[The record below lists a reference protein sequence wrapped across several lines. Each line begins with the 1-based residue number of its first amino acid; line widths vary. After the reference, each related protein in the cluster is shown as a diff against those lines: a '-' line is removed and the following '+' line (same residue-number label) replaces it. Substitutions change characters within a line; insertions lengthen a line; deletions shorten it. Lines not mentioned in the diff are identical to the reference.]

1 MKQNPLR
8 LAATLSLLAFAPAAW
23 CAEKAPAKK
32 APPANL
38 QPNPKKL
45 NPPPGVVV
53 PAEVKAELTAG
64 AAALGKEIEA
74 LRSSLRSKP
83 ELLGLLPDV
92 QIYHNAVRYAVEDDI
107 FTSTNQFNSARNLLK
122 QGSER
127 AKQLAAGQAPWN
139 TKAGLFEVKRAMEVA
154 AAAAAAKKKQD
165 APAPLTHVP
174 VVRGYVSKIDGS
186 VQPYGLKVPVTYL
199 TGDNKPRRLDFWLHG
214 RGDTLNEI
222 AFIDGQQR
230 GGGQFQPDDAFV
242 LDPYG
247 RFMNAF
253 KFAGEVD
260 VFEALDH
267 AAKHFPI
274 DRNKLA
280 MRGFSMGGAG
290 AWHLGAHHPSL
301 FASVNPGAGF
311 VDVKNY
317 QKLGD
322 KLDTIPW
329 WEQKLWNLYDPLACP
344 INLINSTLVA
354 YSGEDDAQKAAAD
367 LMEAALLKDGVK
379 MTHIIGPKTGHAY
392 EPGAKKVV
400 AGLVDEATNKGMNH
414 QPRKVT
420 FVTHS
425 LKFNKAHWLTVDALE
440 KHWDEARVDAEV
452 GTKAGIN
459 ELRVKTRNVAGFSI
473 YIAPSDLVGRGA
485 KLIVDGQDLGFR
497 NMVGSLPPPGS
508 GAPASWW
515 SYSAIKSGGKWAERN
530 PSPSANS
537 GLAKRHNLQGPIDDA
552 FMDSFVMVRPTGQPL
567 NAAVGQWA
575 KTELAEAALHWR
587 RYFRGEPRVKDDSA
601 ITDDDI
607 KNSNLV
613 LWGDP
618 SSNKQLARIAN
629 QLSIQWTAQGIKVGG
644 KTYDATKHAPA
655 FIFPNP
661 LNPSRYVVINSSF
674 TFPQYAGASNSQQT
688 PKLPDWA
695 VLDISVPLAD
705 RVLGKGV
712 VAADFFG
719 EKWEIK

>member
-1 MKQNPLR
+1 MRKSQCEIPHVVTYAVLPLAKFLALCNIQRMKLPFTL
-8 LAATLSLLAFAPAAW
+8 LALALSLAVTSAADKK
-23 CAEKAPAKK
+23 ATDAKAPAKK
-32 APPANL
+32 APPADL
-38 QPNPKKL
+38 QPNPRKL

-74 LRSSLRSKP
+74 LRTSLASQP
-83 ELLGLLPDV
+83 ALLALLPDV
-92 QIYHNAVRYAVEDDI
+92 QIYHNAVRYALEDDI
-107 FTSTNQFNSARNLLK
+107 FTSTNQFNSARALLK
-122 QGSER
+122 TGSER
-127 AKQLAAGQAPWN
+127 AKQLAAGTAPWN
-139 TKAGLFEVKRAMEVA
+139 TKAGLLALKKELEGK
-154 AAAAAAKKKQD
+154 AKT
-165 APAPLTHVP
+165 PATLTHVP

-199 TGDNKPRRLDFWLHG
+199 TGDDKPRRLDFWLHG

-222 AFIDGQQR
+222 AFIDSQSR
-230 GGGQFQPDDAFV
+230 AGGTFLPDDAFV

-253 KFAGEVD
+253 KFAGETD
-260 VFEALDH
+260 VWEGLDH
-267 AAKHFPI
+267 AAKHYPI

-290 AWHLGAHHPSL
+290 AWHLGAHHPDK

-322 KLDTIPW
+322 KLATIPW
-329 WEQKLWNLYDPLACP
+329 YEQKLWNLYDPLACP
-344 INLINSTLVA
+344 INLVNSTLVA

-379 MTHIIGPKTGHAY
+379 MTHIIGPKTGHSY
-392 EPGAKKVV
+392 EANAKKTV
-400 AGLVDEATNKGMNH
+400 AKLVDEATNKGINH
-414 QPRKVT
+414 QPKKVT
-420 FVTHS
+420 LVTHS
-425 LKFNKAHWLTVDALE
+425 LKFNKAHWLTIDALE
-440 KHWDEARVDAEV
+440 KHWEEAKVEAELEKTTVRVT
-452 GTKAGIN
+452 TK
-459 ELRVKTRNVAGFSI
+459 NVAGLTLNLPADTRVI
-473 YIAPSDLVGRGA
+473 LDGKPLTGVG
-485 KLIVDGQDLGFR
+485 
-497 NMVGSLPPPGS
+497 GSLSFTKLTGHWVPQPLLSSLPL
-508 GAPASWW
+508 
-515 SYSAIKSGGKWAERN
+515 Y
-530 PSPSANS
+530 
-537 GLAKRHNLQGPIDDA
+537 AKRPHLQGPIDDA

-575 KTELAEAALHWR
+575 KTELTEAAFHWR

-618 SSNKQLARIAN
+618 SSNKLLARIADK
-629 QLSIQWTAQGIKVGG
+629 LPIQWNGKEIKVGG
-644 KTYDATKHAPA
+644 KSYDATRHAPA

-661 LNPSRYVVINSSF
+661 LNPSRYVVINSGF

-695 VLDISVPLAD
+695 ILDLSVPLAD

-719 EKWEIK
+719 EKWEVK

>member
-1 MKQNPLR
+1 MKLLSISLT
-8 LAATLSLLAFAPAAW
+8 LALTFALCEAADKKATDA
-23 CAEKAPAKK
+23 KAPAKK

-38 QPNPKKL
+38 QPNPRKL

-53 PAEVKAELTAG
+53 PADVKAELTAG

-74 LRSSLRSKP
+74 LRESLKAKP
-83 ELLGLLPDV
+83 ALLALLPDV
-92 QIYHNAVRYAVEDDI
+92 QIYHNAVRYALEDDI
-107 FTSTNQFNSARNLLK
+107 FTSTNQFNSARALLK
-122 QGSER
+122 VGSER
-127 AKQLAAGQAPWN
+127 AKQLAAGNAPWN
-139 TKAGLFEVKRAMEVA
+139 TKAGLLALKKELEGK
-154 AAAAAAKKKQD
+154 AK
-165 APAPLTHVP
+165 APATLTHIP

-199 TGDNKPRRLDFWLHG
+199 TGDDKPRRLDFWLHG

-222 AFIDGQQR
+222 AFVEGQSR
-230 GGGQFQPDDAFV
+230 AGGTFLPEDAFV

-253 KFAGEVD
+253 KFAGETD
-260 VFEALDH
+260 VWEGLDH
-267 AAKHFPI
+267 AAKHNPI

-290 AWHLGAHHPSL
+290 AWHLGAHHPDK

-311 VDVKNY
+311 VDVKHY

-322 KLDTIPW
+322 KLATIPW

-344 INLINSTLVA
+344 INLANSTLVA

-379 MTHIIGPKTGHAY
+379 MTHIIGPKTGHSY
-392 EPGAKKVV
+392 EKDAKVV
-400 AGLVDEATNKGMNH
+400 VAKLVDEATNKGINH
-414 QPRKVT
+414 QPKKVT
-420 FVTHS
+420 LVTHS
-425 LKFNKAHWLTVDALE
+425 LKFNKAHWVTIDALE
-440 KHWDEARVDAEV
+440 KHWDEARVEAEATV
-452 GTKAGIN
+452 SGASIKTKGVSALTAHLITTKAKTMASVTIDGERLATSSIAS
-459 ELRVKTRNVAGFSI
+459 LVK
-473 YIAPSDLVGRGA
+473 
-485 KLIVDGQDLGFR
+485 VDGKWRVQSEIGNR
-497 NMVGSLPPPGS
+497 
-508 GAPASWW
+508 
-515 SYSAIKSGGKWAERN
+515 KSEI
-530 PSPSANS
+530 
-537 GLAKRHNLQGPIDDA
+537 AKRPHLQGPIDDA

-575 KTELAEAALHWR
+575 KTELAEAAFHWR

-618 SSNKQLARIAN
+618 SSNKLLARIADK
-629 QLSIQWTAQGIKVGG
+629 LPIQWNGKEIKVDG

-661 LNPSRYVVINSSF
+661 LNPARYVVINSGF

-695 VLDISVPLAD
+695 ILDLSVPLAD

-719 EKWEIK
+719 EKWEVK